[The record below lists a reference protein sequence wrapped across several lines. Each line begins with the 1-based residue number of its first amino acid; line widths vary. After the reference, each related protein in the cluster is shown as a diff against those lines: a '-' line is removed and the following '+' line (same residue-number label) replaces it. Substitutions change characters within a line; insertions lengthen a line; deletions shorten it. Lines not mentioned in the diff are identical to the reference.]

1 MNDLKD
7 ESAFEAALRRA
18 LRRESPSTQFAERV
32 RGRIEVRR
40 RKRATRYWMAV
51 AAMVALSV
59 GAGTAVHDYETQR
72 QAKATKAG
80 EELVIALK
88 ITSSKLH
95 ATQKM
100 IRRRTNAI

>member
-7 ESAFEAALRRA
+7 DSAFEGALRRA
-18 LRRESPSTQFAERV
+18 LQRESPSTQFADRV
-32 RGRIEVRR
+32 RGRIEAQR
-40 RKRATRYWMAV
+40 RKRVTRYWMAV
-51 AAMVALSV
+51 AAMVAVSV

-72 QAKATKAG
+72 QAKAAKAG
-80 EELVIALK
+80 QELVIALK